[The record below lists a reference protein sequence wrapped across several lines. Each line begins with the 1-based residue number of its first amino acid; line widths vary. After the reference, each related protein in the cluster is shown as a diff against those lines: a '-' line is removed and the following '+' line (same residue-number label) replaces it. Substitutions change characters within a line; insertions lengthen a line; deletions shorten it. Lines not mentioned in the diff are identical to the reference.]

1 MDGHFFM
8 LKYGPIN
15 SAKRVS
21 VKFRGERKG
30 TDLKLIQRDPRIF
43 QGDNKEFVRT

>member
-1 MDGHFFM
+1 MGIFLM

-30 TDLKLIQRDPRIF
+30 TDLKLYTERPKDIPR
-43 QGDNKEFVRT
+43 G